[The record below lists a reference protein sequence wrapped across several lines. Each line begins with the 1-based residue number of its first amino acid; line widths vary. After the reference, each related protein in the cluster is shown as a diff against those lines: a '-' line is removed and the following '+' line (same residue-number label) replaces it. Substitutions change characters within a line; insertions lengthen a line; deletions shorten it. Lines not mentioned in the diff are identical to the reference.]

1 VIHTKDSNNIY
12 TIYKFDELDL
22 KARKQA
28 YNNYVE
34 MHKPYYKASD
44 IISYIEYKHKAI
56 RETLLY
62 YHDGTHVEF

>member
-1 VIHTKDSNNIY
+1 MIHTKDSNNVY

-44 IISYIEYKHKAI
+44 IISYIE
-56 RETLLY
+56 
-62 YHDGTHVEF
+62 